1 MSELID
7 AFLTLVLVRVWP
19 VNVSSCEPSK
29 MSLIF
34 SPAATVER
42 RGEREEDE
50 TDREIATQTHVR
62 DVEMEQNCLLG
73 ECRGSRAVL
82 PACAEPGWL
91 WKLLEAF
98 HTPFLLLWQLPCSI
112 LLTECLF

>member
-82 PACAEPGWL
+82 PACAEPGWP

-98 HTPFLLLWQLPCSI
+98 HTPFLLL
-112 LLTECLF
+112 

>member
-7 AFLTLVLVRVWP
+7 AFLTLVLVRAWP

-34 SPAATVER
+34 SPAATVEK
-42 RGEREEDE
+42 ETREEDE
-50 TDREIATQTHVR
+50 TDREIVTQTHVR

-73 ECRGSRAVL
+73 EYRGSRAVL
-82 PACAEPGWL
+82 PACAEPGWP

-98 HTPFLLLWQLPCSI
+98 HTPFLLL
-112 LLTECLF
+112 